1 MSNDTAGVVHASLAT
16 RADLLRHH
24 DPERVQGYCRSC
36 EKNGRFWS
44 CPPFA
49 APPLASF
56 PEWSHAVIVCRQT
69 RIAPG
74 TTKEQLIERFL
85 AERVSFAGQ
94 MRRLEACFLQV
105 TALVAGHCSGCTKCT
120 RSEGKPCRA
129 PERLRYSLEAV
140 GFDVTGLAEGLA
152 GVKIHWPKSG
162 VPDYLTTVGA
172 LLCPEEGVALQLRG
186 EAVRGEAE
194 DASGRRGR
202 R

>member
-1 MSNDTAGVVHASLAT
+1 MSNDSANAVLASLAT

-36 EKNGRFWS
+36 EKHWRFWS
-44 CPPFA
+44 CPPFVMS
-49 APPLASF
+49 PLASF
-56 PEWSHAVIVCRQT
+56 PEWKHAVIVCRQT
-69 RIAPG
+69 RIAPEIS
-74 TTKEQLIERFL
+74 KEQLVERFL

-94 MRRLEACFLQV
+94 MCRLEARFPRV
-105 TALVAGHCSGCTKCT
+105 TALVAGHCSGCAECS
-120 RSEGKPCRA
+120 RIEGKPCRT

-172 LLCPEEGVALQLRG
+172 LLCPEEEVALQLRG

-194 DASGRRGR
+194 YASGPRGR

>member
-1 MSNDTAGVVHASLAT
+1 MSNGSASAVHASLAT

-36 EKNGRFWS
+36 EKYGRFWS

-49 APPLASF
+49 VSPLASF

-69 RIAPG
+69 RIEPG
-74 TTKEQLIERFL
+74 TTKEQLVERFL
-85 AERVSFAGQ
+85 AERVSFGGQ
-94 MRRLEACFLQV
+94 MRRLEGQFPQV
-105 TALVAGHCSGCTKCT
+105 MALVAGHCSGCAECT

-129 PERLRYSLEAV
+129 PERMRHSLEAV

-152 GVKIHWPKSG
+152 GVKIHWPKNG

-172 LLCPEEGVALQLRG
+172 LLCPEEGVAMQLRG
-186 EAVRGEAE
+186 VAVG
-194 DASGRRGR
+194 GRVAP
-202 R
+202 